1 MRLEESLGTCATERA
16 LFCCLYIS
24 YNIYDE
30 WPKEKRSEIMFSFFV
45 SDMHSRKLQ
54 QRLNEK
60 LWLVENYFRTHG
72 GWRSN
77 GPSHISQCSQ
87 NPSKS
92 INNALSL
99 ITAPPP
105 PAPLH
110 PPCCITTLQRPRPP
124 LEAAA
129 DNLCMLRHTPRRSK
143 VPSVLVSS
151 PSVFS
156 TPFLLR
162 SDWYWTRLINYWS
175 QCILGTLF

>member
-1 MRLEESLGTCATERA
+1 MCLDVLCVHFFYSTFREVFGNMRGDWERA
-16 LFCCLYIS
+16 LFCCLCVVAFV
-24 YNIYDE
+24 YDE

-77 GPSHISQCSQ
+77 GPSQCSQ

-99 ITAPPP
+99 ITP
-105 PAPLH
+105 PLH
-110 PPCCITTLQRPRPP
+110 PPCRITTLQCPKLP

-129 DNLCMLRHTPRRSK
+129 DNLCMLLHTPRRSK
-143 VPSVLVSS
+143 LPSVFVSS

-156 TPFLLR
+156 TPFLLNI
-162 SDWYWTRLINYWS
+162 RLILN
-175 QCILGTLF
+175 